1 MKPQIYCKTTAK
13 GEHSFYLIVDGR
25 EYYLFRQAYRR
36 GVHTY
41 FSNGIR
47 LDEVYDISK
56 AHRDDAIIRTLC
68 KLPNHI
74 KYVEQEYGIAIL
86 KQTLKKHE
94 DIRATYNLSA

>member
-13 GEHSFYLIVDGR
+13 GEHSFYLMADGQ

-47 LDEVYDISK
+47 IDEVYDFSK
-56 AHRDDAIIRTLC
+56 AKNDSAVIHTLD
-68 KLPNHI
+68 KLPLYI
-74 KYVEQEYGIAIL
+74 KYVENEYGIVVL
-86 KQTLKKHE
+86 RQTMKKQNTWVE
-94 DIRATYNLSA
+94 NNISA